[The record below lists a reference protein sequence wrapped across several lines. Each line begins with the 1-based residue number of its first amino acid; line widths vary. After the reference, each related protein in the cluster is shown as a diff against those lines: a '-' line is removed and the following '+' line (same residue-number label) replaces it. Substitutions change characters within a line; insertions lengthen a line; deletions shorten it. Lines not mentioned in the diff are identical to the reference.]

1 MGIELLTPY
10 TKVELDSQQTKK
22 RKQIGLFLGK
32 FAPIHVA
39 HLVIADQV
47 RRELNLERVLF
58 MPEFDDK
65 KGTIISLLSRALKGY
80 DGFGIDRSRLNNRA
94 QTLIETMRELTE
106 NHQDTDFYF
115 IMGSDMVGYLSQHE
129 DAVALAEL
137 VQLVGV
143 QRPGFRTGTSLP
155 ILWVDVPQIA
165 ISSTG
170 LREMMQQGITPQFL
184 IPEAALEFI
193 RERRL
198 YGL

>member
-10 TKVELDSQQTKK
+10 TKVELDTTQTKK
-22 RKQIGLFLGK
+22 RRQIGLFLGK

-47 RRELNLERVLF
+47 RRELNLERILF

-65 KGTIISLLSRALKGY
+65 NGTIIGMLSRALKGH
-80 DGFGIDRSRLNNRA
+80 DGFGINMSRLNNHS
-94 QTLIETMRELTE
+94 QTLIETIQALTE
-106 NHQDTDFYF
+106 NHEDTDFYF
-115 IMGSDMVGYLSQHE
+115 IIGSDMIGYLSQHE
-129 DAVALAEL
+129 DAQALAAL

-170 LREMMQQGITPQFL
+170 LRELMQQGVTPQFL
-184 IPEAALEFI
+184 IPDAVLEFI
-193 RERRL
+193 KERSL